1 MHCPLV
7 LLPVEVRPSQVL
19 TWPLVISGLAAKMY
33 FRGDVVCSDRVKDG
47 RVLRAGN
54 GGTLRASL
62 GLVEC
67 IKLARGGSARV
78 IQGSLAAAGG
88 QCGAAIVSAWAWA
101 ILVRS

>member
-1 MHCPLV
+1 
-7 LLPVEVRPSQVL
+7 
-19 TWPLVISGLAAKMY
+19 LVISGLAAKMY

-67 IKLARGGSARV
+67 IKLARGG
-78 IQGSLAAAGG
+78 
-88 QCGAAIVSAWAWA
+88 
-101 ILVRS
+101 